1 MKAIALSVL
10 IVITIHCVKPA
21 CTSNTTT
28 TTTTVDQ
35 LSFVQDEQCP
45 LLFYFHDDSKQC
57 KCLSSSFSIFETIVT
72 CANDRALLSNK
83 YCMTYKEETNTL
95 SAGFCP
101 SFDLHGH
108 NESKP
113 GFISLPSHISEL
125 NDYMCGPMNRK
136 GIVCS
141 ECIEGY
147 GSSVTSPTFKC
158 SDCSTAWYGVPLY
171 LLLELVPVTVFYLIV
186 LIFQINLTSAP
197 MIGFIFYSNIFLFVI
212 NFNVVS
218 LDQLQAVGTIVTLF
232 YGIWSLDF
240 FRYAIP
246 PFCVSSKLKIIHV
259 LYLQSVSA
267 IFPFVLI
274 TITWICIKLHS
285 RDYKIATR
293 PWQLLTRVIFKHI
306 NVKWNSGRTVV
317 DAFATFFLL
326 AFFKVTVM
334 LSSPLFPRRIQNL
347 NNTDFSSSIAV
358 HSITDPSVDF
368 TSKEHLPYA
377 IVSIAIFLFAVFPP
391 VILLAIYPVQA
402 FRSLLFKCLPKQSR
416 GPLNFFVEK
425 YYSCYRDGVDGGRD
439 MRSLASLYFFMVLFS
454 FIFWS
459 IVDEEAFFLIAALF
473 GGCSLFIAT
482 IQPYKKK
489 YMSVID
495 SLILANMALLSV
507 ACDRN
512 VYASP
517 SFQIIIE
524 LLGLTPALG
533 LSSFIVYK
541 VLKKP
546 LRRAFV
552 QIKQKLPRVNL
563 QLLVVC
569 CKGKREDD
577 RDQDKEQGN
586 IDDDHDE
593 IELPDRIE
601 HPELYNQLLYTY
613 T

>member
-1 MKAIALSVL
+1 MFKIVTLSVL
-10 IVITIHCVKPA
+10 IVVAIICCAEPRA
-21 CTSNTTT
+21 TSN
-28 TTTTVDQ
+28 TTTVDQ
-35 LSFVQDEQCP
+35 LSFVQDERCP
-45 LLFYFHDDSKQC
+45 LLFYFDDDSKQC
-57 KCLSSSFSIFETIVT
+57 KCLTSSFSIFETMFKCT
-72 CANDRALLSNK
+72 NDKALLSYK
-83 YCMTYKEETNTL
+83 FCMTFKEETNTL
-95 SAGFCP
+95 SASFCIY
-101 SFDLHGH
+101 FELRGH
-108 NESKP
+108 NESEP

-125 NDYMCGPMNRK
+125 NDYMCGPMNRQ
-136 GIVCS
+136 GIVCN

-147 GSSVTSPTFKC
+147 GPSITSPTFKC

-186 LIFQINLTSAP
+186 LIFQLNLTSAP
-197 MIGFIFYSNIFLFVI
+197 MTSFICYSNIFLFVL
-212 NFNVVS
+212 NFNIVS
-218 LDQLQAVGTIVTLF
+218 LHQLQATRIILTLF
-232 YGIWSLDF
+232 HGIWSLDF

-246 PFCVSSKLKIIHV
+246 PFCVSPKLKIIHA

-377 IVSIAIFLFAVFPP
+377 IVSIALLLFAVFPP
-391 VILLAIYPVQA
+391 VILLALYPCHA
-402 FRSLLFKCLPKQSR
+402 FRSLLFKCLPRRSR
-416 GPLNFFVEK
+416 GPLNIFVEK
-425 YYSCYRDGVDGGRD
+425 YYSCYRDGLDGGRD
-439 MRSLASLYFFMVLFS
+439 MRSLASLYFFIVLFI

-459 IVDEEAFFLIAALF
+459 FIVEAGLFLVAALF

-507 ACDRN
+507 AFDRN

-517 SFQIIIE
+517 FFQIIIE
-524 LLGLTPALG
+524 LLVFAPALG
-533 LSSFIVYK
+533 VSSFVIYK
-541 VLKKP
+541 VLMKP
-546 LRRAFV
+546 LKRALV
-552 QIKQKLPRVNL
+552 KIKQKLPRVNL

-569 CKGKREDD
+569 CKGQHEGD
-577 RDQDKEQGN
+577 RNQDEEQGD
-586 IDDDHDE
+586 IDNNHDE
-593 IELPDRIE
+593 TKLPDRIE
-601 HPELYNQLLYTY
+601 HPELYKQLLYTY